1 MEKQGIEL
9 LSKPAPSEKS
19 TVISFW
25 AKTVGVSL
33 IIGLQLLFLGIF
45 TFRIKLEA
53 DLRTLAA
60 SVEEKEAI
68 LSQSEEFERAFR
80 NTQKRLDLIDKSQL
94 ELRYSHTVKKLK
106 TLTPS
111 GVTITSISLE
121 KEALALSAETLKGTS
136 FTTFVAKILEEEA
149 IQEASITSGNLDK
162 EGKFAFTMELSLNKD
177 KLR

>member
-1 MEKQGIEL
+1 MERQGIEL
-9 LSKPAPSEKS
+9 LPKPTPSGKS
-19 TVISFW
+19 VVISFW
-25 AKTVGVSL
+25 AKTVGTSL
-33 IIGLQLLFLGIF
+33 IIGLQLLFLVIF
-45 TFRIKLEA
+45 TFRAKLEA
-53 DLRTLAA
+53 DLRTLAV

-80 NTQKRLDLIDKSQL
+80 NTQKRLELIDKSQL
-94 ELRYSHTVKKLK
+94 ELCYSYTIKKLE

-121 KEALALSAETLKGTS
+121 KEALVLSAETLKGIS
-136 FTTFVAKILEEEA
+136 FATFVAKIIEEEA

-162 EGKFAFTMELSLNKD
+162 EGKFAFIMELGLNKD

>member
-53 DLRTLAA
+53 DLRTLVA

>member
-53 DLRTLAA
+53 DLRTLVA

-136 FTTFVAKILEEEA
+136 FATFVAKILEEEA